1 MSRLRIEGLL
11 ASFPKL
17 IEGEQAA
24 AAKAAGLSG
33 GGGAPGGGP
42 AAGGAVGGAGASGV
56 AASTKQH
63 TFVETEHVRYLYLPL
78 EALYVLLVTNKSS
91 NIVEDLSTLRM
102 LSKVRRGAAGRGGGQ
117 SCAEKP
123 AASGA
128 AALLERRAQVERN

>member
-11 ASFPKL
+11 AAFPKL

-24 AAKAAGLSG
+24 AAKAAGLV
-33 GGGAPGGGP
+33 GGAPGGGP
-42 AAGGAVGGAGASGV
+42 AAGASAGA

-102 LSKVRRGAAGRGGGQ
+102 LSKVRL
-117 SCAEKP
+117 P
-123 AASGA
+123 
-128 AALLERRAQVERN
+128 RRARRAERVAAPARVRVGPESARARRKHARTAH